1 MRFAMARASEV
12 GQPALATSQQETGAA
27 ARSDACAAMPARA
40 SSSSSSSSFGA
51 GVPRP
56 EASSANHSRALV
68 VMAAT
73 LALARPLRLGHGD
86 EAGPLRCAAVVSSRS
101 PSPRPWSTGRA
112 RSSR

>member
-1 MRFAMARASEV
+1 MRFARARASEV

-27 ARSDACAAMPARA
+27 VRSDACAAMPARA

-56 EASSANHSRALV
+56 EANSANHSRALV

-73 LALARPLRLGHGD
+73 LALAPPLG
-86 EAGPLRCAAVVSSRS
+86 AGAADGA
-101 PSPRPWSTGRA
+101 PSPLDP
-112 RSSR
+112 SSSSGS